1 MLEIAQYNMIPKNML
16 IGAFPDIEKHS
27 VSCRYSDCTHVCE
40 DGCKVIDAIK
50 SRGGELDLTEFAEI
64 DKERRELLQ
73 EVETLKN
80 KQNVVSKQIPQLKKE
95 GKDVAPIFAE
105 AIKRI
110 HEGHSMGE
118 MFY

>member
-1 MLEIAQYNMIPKNML
+1 ML
-16 IGAFPDIEKHS
+16 DIKLLRSEPQ
-27 VSCRYSDCTHVCE
+27 
-40 DGCKVIDAIK
+40 KVIDAIK

-73 EVETLKN
+73 EVEALKN

-105 AIKRI
+105 MNQIKETVKDI
-110 HEGHSMGE
+110 DAKVAELDE
-118 MFY
+118 KLQNIVLTIPNIPN